1 MSRVVMLMGMLAL
14 QSSLAQTT
22 LDGKKGAAKL
32 KSGINWKHGA
42 KTIWHQQRF
51 KLQAAFCPTAS
62 EEEKQSLPCR
72 FYEIQNQIKTS
83 RKIKEAKIELVNRR
97 AKMFDE
103 EESQPE
109 EIKKARKA
117 QYNTLYAK
125 AWAMYCSDAHKD
137 ESICSNSGM
146 KTLVRTT
153 LQPSRSERP
162 LRD

>member
-1 MSRVVMLMGMLAL
+1 M
-14 QSSLAQTT
+14 
-22 LDGKKGAAKL
+22 
-32 KSGINWKHGA
+32 
-42 KTIWHQQRF
+42 
-51 KLQAAFCPTAS
+51 
-62 EEEKQSLPCR
+62 
-72 FYEIQNQIKTS
+72 
-83 RKIKEAKIELVNRR
+83 VNRR